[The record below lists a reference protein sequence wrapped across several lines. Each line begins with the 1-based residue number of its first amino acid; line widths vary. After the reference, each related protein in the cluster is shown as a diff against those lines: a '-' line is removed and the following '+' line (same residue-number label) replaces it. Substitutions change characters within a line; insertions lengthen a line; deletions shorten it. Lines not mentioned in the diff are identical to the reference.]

1 MPNFEEVLST
11 QQVAMKNINKAI
23 SSLLSE
29 YNKKWGND
37 ESQVEE
43 SRMTNADYYIYTE
56 MFKARDS
63 IREITVQIHIMM
75 KDH

>member
-11 QQVAMKNINKAI
+11 QQVAMKSINKAI
-23 SSLLSE
+23 SNLLSYYSSE
-29 YNKKWGND
+29 WVND

-43 SRMTNADYYIYTE
+43 GRMTDADYYIYTE

-63 IREITVQIHIMM
+63 IREITVQIHMMM